1 MGRSD
6 RSALDLYHSTHPA
19 NGGHTV
25 SVDDLKRRI
34 RDLPDFPKPGI
45 LFRDITPLL
54 ADGRAFCQ
62 AIDYIGERY
71 QDGKIDVVVGV
82 EARGFIMA
90 AALAYKLRAGNI
102 LIRKS
107 GKLPYKTHRTTY
119 ALEYGTD
126 SLEIHQDAFAPGQ
139 RVLIADDLLATG
151 GTVAAAVDL
160 VKQLGGEIVELAF
173 LIELTA
179 LKGREK
185 LKDYSVFSLLQY

>member
-1 MGRSD
+1 VG
-6 RSALDLYHSTHPA
+6 
-19 NGGHTV
+19 
-25 SVDDLKRRI
+25 VDDLKRRI
-34 RDLPDFPKPGI
+34 REIPDFPKPGI

-54 ADGRAFCQ
+54 ADGRAFRR
-62 AIDYIGERY
+62 AIDHIGERY
-71 QDGKIDVVVGV
+71 RDKNIDVVVGV
-82 EARGFIMA
+82 EARGFIMG
-90 AALAYKLRAGNI
+90 AALAYTLRAGNI
-102 LIRKS
+102 LIRKV

-119 ALEYGTD
+119 ALEYGSDT
-126 SLEIHQDAFAPGQ
+126 LEIHQDAFKPGQ

-151 GTVAAAVDL
+151 GTISAAVDL

>member
-1 MGRSD
+1 MR
-6 RSALDLYHSTHPA
+6 
-19 NGGHTV
+19 V
-25 SVDDLKRRI
+25 EDLKHRI
-34 RDLPDFPKPGI
+34 RDIPDFPKPGI

-54 ADGRAFCQ
+54 SDGQAFRQ
-62 AIDYIGERY
+62 AIDYIGGRY
-71 QDGKIDVVVGV
+71 LDKHIDVVVGV
-82 EARGFIMA
+82 EARGFIMG
-90 AALAYKLRAGNI
+90 AALAYKLQAGNI

-126 SLEIHQDAFAPGQ
+126 SLEIHQDAIKPGQ
-139 RVLIADDLLATG
+139 RVLVADDLLATG
-151 GTVAAAVDL
+151 GTISAAVDL

-185 LKDYSVFSLLQY
+185 LKEYSVFSLIQY

>member
-1 MGRSD
+1 VG
-6 RSALDLYHSTHPA
+6 
-19 NGGHTV
+19 
-25 SVDDLKRRI
+25 VDDLKRRI
-34 RDLPDFPKPGI
+34 REIPDFPKPGI

-71 QDGKIDVVVGV
+71 LDKSIDVVVGV
-82 EARGFIMA
+82 EAQGFIMG

-102 LIRKS
+102 LIRKV

-119 ALEYGTD
+119 ALEYGSDT
-126 SLEIHQDAFAPGQ
+126 LEIHQDAFKPGQ

-151 GTVAAAVDL
+151 GTISAAVDL

>member
-1 MGRSD
+1 VG
-6 RSALDLYHSTHPA
+6 
-19 NGGHTV
+19 
-25 SVDDLKRRI
+25 VDDLKRRI
-34 RDLPDFPKPGI
+34 RDIPDFPKPGI

-54 ADGRAFCQ
+54 ADGRTFSQ
-62 AIDYIGERY
+62 AIDSIGGRY
-71 QDGKIDVVVGV
+71 QEKKIDVVVGV
-82 EARGFIMA
+82 EARGFIMG
-90 AALAYKLRAGNI
+90 AALAYKLHAGNI

-126 SLEIHQDAFAPGQ
+126 TLEIHQDAFKRGQ

-151 GTVAAAVDL
+151 GTISAAVDL
-160 VKQLGGEIVELAF
+160 VKQLGGEIVELEF

-185 LKDYSVFSLLQY
+185 LRDYPVFSLLQY

>member
-1 MGRSD
+1 MG
-6 RSALDLYHSTHPA
+6 
-19 NGGHTV
+19 
-25 SVDDLKRRI
+25 VDDLKRKI
-34 RDLPDFPKPGI
+34 RDIPDFPKPGI

-54 ADGRAFCQ
+54 ADGRAFRQ

-71 QDGKIDVVVGV
+71 EERKIDVVVGV
-82 EARGFIMA
+82 EARGFIMG

-102 LIRKS
+102 LIRKH

-126 SLEIHQDAFAPGQ
+126 TLEIHQDAFKRGQ

-151 GTVAAAVDL
+151 GTISAAVDL

-179 LKGREK
+179 LKGRER
-185 LKDYSVFSLLQY
+185 LKEYPVFCLLQY